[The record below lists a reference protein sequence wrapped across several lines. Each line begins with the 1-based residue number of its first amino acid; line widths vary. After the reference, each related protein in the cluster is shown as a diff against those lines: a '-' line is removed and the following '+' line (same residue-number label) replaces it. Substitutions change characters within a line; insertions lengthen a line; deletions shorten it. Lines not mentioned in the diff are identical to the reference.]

1 MDDVS
6 PGVAQVSQTT
16 LIDGEY
22 RANSDHILDMFKG
35 SQIDGARETSREVS
49 VDKYHQWISTVTML
63 APSLD
68 RMVGVANLRRL
79 EEIGES
85 VL

>member
-1 MDDVS
+1 MES
-6 PGVAQVSQTT
+6 TEPTA
-16 LIDGEY
+16 II
-22 RANSDHILDMFKG
+22 ILDMFKG
-35 SQIDGARETSREVS
+35 SQIDGAGETSREVS